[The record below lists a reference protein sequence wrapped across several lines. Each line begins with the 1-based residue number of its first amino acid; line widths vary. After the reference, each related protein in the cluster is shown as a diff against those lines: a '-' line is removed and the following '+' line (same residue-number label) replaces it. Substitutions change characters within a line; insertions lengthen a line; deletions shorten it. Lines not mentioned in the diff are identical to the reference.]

1 MASFEEIGRTVDE
14 ELARLKRY
22 VEREMKPGTRRQL
35 VRALRSAS
43 LRLAKLARKVGG
55 RRGAGAAGEAK

>member
-1 MASFEEIGRTVDE
+1 MANFEEIGRTIDE
-14 ELARLKRY
+14 ELAGLKLY

-43 LRLAKLARKVGG
+43 LRLAKLARKVEG
-55 RRGAGAAGEAK
+55 RRAGSAAGDAK